1 MKKIALCLIIPF
13 VLSLNASDIS
23 QGELISFVAQKYKV
37 EFNAQSQENKDKLK
51 KEYEDTIKIVNSI
64 SKEIKYDD
72 DLKVAVNLITFNIWS
87 QKYMQNLKISDDI
100 LKDIYEKENPQT
112 VATYN
117 LDNILLNDKKK
128 AEEIFNNLKKIDKN
142 KRLVEFKKQVKIYSQ
157 DFITNKKDGNI
168 GWIEIQKLDKNIQE
182 KIKDKKKDDLILV
195 EVENIGWQ
203 IILIEDYKPIKKAT
217 FEESK
222 EVLTQLAKQQELIK
236 RIDDLIK

>member
-1 MKKIALCLIIPF
+1 M
-13 VLSLNASDIS
+13 
-23 QGELISFVAQKYKV
+23 
-37 EFNAQSQENKDKLK
+37 
-51 KEYEDTIKIVNSI
+51 
-64 SKEIKYDD
+64 
-72 DLKVAVNLITFNIWS
+72 
-87 QKYMQNLKISDDI
+87 
-100 LKDIYEKENPQT
+100 
-112 VATYN
+112 
-117 LDNILLNDKKK
+117 NDKKK

-217 FEESK
+217 FKESK